1 MAHFFTFCS
10 HLKLAGRGKSNILLA
25 WWEKLTVTKEILDW
39 NVCQVTETESTVV
52 FLQSCDSIGEQ
63 KEISVL
69 RVFMWNLAWTK
80 ELKNAFAQHIAV
92 NSSQSYPCHAN
103 MPALLKQTTTP
114 CRLFMRSGPDSSTLF
129 RVKHQCLADES
140 NTTVICIGLL
150 W

>member
-69 RVFMWNLAWTK
+69 RVFMWK
-80 ELKNAFAQHIAV
+80 EWYIYSMLLIYA
-92 NSSQSYPCHAN
+92 
-103 MPALLKQTTTP
+103 ALIKQTTTP